1 MTNGAGNVIKLMQI
15 HNTDKPLGIIW
26 VQFDHADVGAKTRND
41 NRQLYINGI
50 ENTWTPIKPTSTQF
64 AVGRSKSVH
73 VVWKQFPLRPAAAKT
88 IHRSQGDTET
98 KIVVNFE
105 TKRAIPHIHDLG
117 LSRVT
122 TVDGLYVT
130 DLCENKIA
138 VSNDVRTEMNWLR
151 TEGQL
156 TLVVNPLYNV
166 PETSL
171 KICYLN
177 ARSLHKHI
185 KDVRADLDYS
195 STDVSIFAES
205 RFCNFDD
212 DSLYNLTHDNKYSM
226 FRNDATVRNHS
237 NIRPYGGTA
246 VYSCLDYYPGY
257 PYCANTNGIEITVL
271 RFIVIPHIS
280 IIGIYRSPAQSIQQ
294 LCAALQS
301 ILDSLQTELN
311 LFIGDFNINW
321 FNVANHLPLY
331 NFFLNDH
338 GYRQLVKC
346 TTTDNNTC
354 IDHIYTNLPESQIT
368 FQILETYFSDHKGIC
383 AILNYF
389 WIYCRLKTND

>member
-1 MTNGAGNVIKLMQI
+1 MQ
-15 HNTDKPLGIIW
+15 
-26 VQFDHADVGAKTRND
+26 
-41 NRQLYINGI
+41 
-50 ENTWTPIKPTSTQF
+50 
-64 AVGRSKSVH
+64 
-73 VVWKQFPLRPAAAKT
+73 
-88 IHRSQGDTET
+88 
-98 KIVVNFE
+98 
-105 TKRAIPHIHDLG
+105 
-117 LSRVT
+117 
-122 TVDGLYVT
+122 

-138 VSNDVRTEMNWLR
+138 VSDDVRTEMHRLR
-151 TEGQL
+151 TERQL
-156 TLVVNPLYNV
+156 TLAVNPLYNV
-166 PETSL
+166 PEISL

-185 KDVRADLDYS
+185 KDVRADLNYS

-205 RFCNFDD
+205 RFCNLDD

-226 FRNDATVRNHS
+226 FRNDAPARNPS
-237 NIRPYGGTA
+237 NIRPYGGTV

-271 RFIVIPHIS
+271 RFIIIPHIS
-280 IIGIYRSPAQSIQQ
+280 TIGIYRSPARSIEQS
-294 LCAALQS
+294 CAALQS
-301 ILDSLQTELN
+301 ILVN

-321 FNVANHLPLY
+321 FNVANRLPLY
-331 NFFLNDH
+331 NFFINNH

-383 AILNYF
+383 AILNCF
-389 WIYCRLKTND
+389 